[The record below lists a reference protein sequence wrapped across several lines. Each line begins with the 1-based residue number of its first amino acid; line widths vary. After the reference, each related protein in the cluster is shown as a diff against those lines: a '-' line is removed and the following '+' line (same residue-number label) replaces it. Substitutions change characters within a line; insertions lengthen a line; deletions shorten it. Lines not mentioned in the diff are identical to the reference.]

1 MLAIGNESAM
11 ESENEV
17 ASRLLGSAFASG
29 SDPSPA
35 IARTCCA
42 LAIGDGNG
50 RVNGTGLAMCAVGF
64 WEALRS
70 VCE

>member
-1 MLAIGNESAM
+1 MLAIGSESAM

-29 SDPSPA
+29 SGSSRA
-35 IARTCCA
+35 IVKTCCA
-42 LAIGDGNG
+42 LALGDGNG
-50 RVNGTGLAMCAVGF
+50 RVEWAGLTMCAVGL